1 MLNLSN
7 VYINSEIT
15 YVLIVI
21 YLEDILEDSWY
32 EQNVIN
38 DKKY

>member
-21 YLEDILEDSWY
+21 YLKDILENLWY
-32 EQNVIN
+32 
-38 DKKY
+38 